1 MTTGERISSN
11 KIVVDL
17 MTKAQELREKADSLL
32 LEALKRTDEQKQLE
46 AVWQKEMIRK
56 SLIKMTL

>member
-1 MTTGERISSN
+1 MSTGERIAGN
-11 KIVVDL
+11 KFSIDL
-17 MTKAQELREKADSLL
+17 ITKAQELREKADTLV
-32 LEALKRTDEQKQLE
+32 LEAIKRTDEQKQLD

>member
-1 MTTGERISSN
+1 
-11 KIVVDL
+11 
-17 MTKAQELREKADSLL
+17 
-32 LEALKRTDEQKQLE
+32 LEALKRTDEQKQLD